1 MIRLRDS
8 QTGNLVYLAK
18 HLIETVRIIC
28 LTDVEV
34 PYIIQVNKTLEIEQ
48 QFATEEDAIDYVAS
62 NILNNENS

>member
-18 HLIETVRIIC
+18 HLIDTVRIIC
-28 LTDVEV
+28 LTDDEV
-34 PYIIQVNKTLEIEQ
+34 PYIIQVNKTLGVEQ
-48 QFATEEDAIDYVAS
+48 QFPTEEDAIDYVAN